1 MKSLYLWVIGIAMLG
16 CISGC
21 HQKQPPV
28 PKTAD
33 NARLFDTQRDALQ
46 RAKAIEQTMQQ
57 QSEAEKQRI
66 DQQGN

>member
-1 MKSLYLWVIGIAMLG
+1 MKSLYLWMIGIVMLG

-46 RAKAIEQTMQQ
+46 RAKAIEQAMQQ
-57 QSEAEKQRI
+57 QSQAEKQTI